1 MVACYALYVHI
12 NYTFLSV
19 GRIIIVED
27 TENNIALAEEI
38 TYTDE
43 GENAEEELTEDTTT
57 LVEVSTITSEK
68 PLLLLAEE

>member
-1 MVACYALYVHI
+1 M
-12 NYTFLSV
+12 
-19 GRIIIVED
+19 ED